1 MEIIR
6 HLSHLGVTCW
16 QTNGYSVTDD
26 LLHLSRLSLIGC
38 AVTDV
43 TVGYRASVTT
53 YYAECQSVTT

>member
-16 QTNGYSVTDD
+16 RTNGYSVTDD

-43 TVGYRASVTT
+43 TVGCVASVTT
-53 YYAECQSVTT
+53 YETECQDVMT